1 MITILLK
8 KIINVLNSSFGSIIT
23 KLTSIKEKTA
33 GGITPGPSGPTQY
46 YLDDVWN
53 GSIIKNEY
61 VAADGSF
68 VAYSGWDRTNYI
80 DVHELQGQTIYLCG
94 SIQSNGTYNGLYS
107 EDKTFINSFTTL
119 PYVTIPNN
127 VYYIVISRQ
136 ATIWGKIFRYINTEG

>member
-8 KIINVLNSSFGSIIT
+8 KILILISTSFDSIIT
-23 KLTSIKEKTA
+23 KLNSIKTKTE
-33 GGITPGPSGPTQY
+33 GGLTPSVTQY

-68 VAYSGWDRTNYI
+68 VSYGGWDRTDYI

-94 SIQSNGTYNGLYS
+94 SIQSNGSYNGLYD
-107 EDKTFINSFTTL
+107 ENKTFINSFTTS

-136 ATIWGKIFRYINTEG
+136 ATIWGKIFRYIDNT